1 MNELL
6 AALINSEHEQCI
18 ASPTTALLHA
28 RNAGEWLIEAME
40 QLPAEE
46 WHSWLVNNCTLTE
59 RTAQT
64 YIQIARNLPSV
75 TKPAKVTNVVTE
87 VGEQTKEEIP
97 ENLSSIANVSVIIP
111 EQKITAIADL
121 ITETEATENNI
132 ELEQIPNFT
141 ESVPTITTNYL
152 IATTPATLTFFVPG
166 VVVPKARPRVTSKGT
181 YLPPRYRQW
190 RNHAEV
196 EISRQLWEQEYSQK
210 LPLTKAVVKVE
221 VRGSHRGDL
230 DNILGSCLDALVS
243 AGVLIDDRIS
253 VVPRLEVW
261 HNSEGDTGALIE
273 VRVTGLTHH

>member
-1 MNELL
+1 MSCMNELL

-18 ASPTTALLHA
+18 TSPKTALLHA

-40 QLPAEE
+40 QLSVEE

-87 VGEQTKEEIP
+87 VEEQTQEEILD
-97 ENLSSIANVSVIIP
+97 NLSSITNVAVIIS
-111 EQKITAIADL
+111 EQKNTEIPDL
-121 ITETEATENNI
+121 ITETEATEKHI
-132 ELEQIPNFT
+132 ELEQSPNFT

-152 IATTPATLTFFVPG
+152 SATTPATLTFFVPG

-210 LPLTKAVVKVE
+210 LPLTKASVKVE

-243 AGVLIDDRIS
+243 ANVLVDDRIS

-261 HNSEGDTGALIE
+261 HNSEGETGVLIE
-273 VRVTGLTHH
+273 VRVI

>member
-28 RNAGEWLIEAME
+28 RNAGEWLIETME
-40 QLPAEE
+40 QLSAEE

-75 TKPAKVTNVVTE
+75 TKPAKVTNVATE
-87 VGEQTKEEIP
+87 VKEQTKEEIP
-97 ENLSSIANVSVIIP
+97 ENLSSIANVAVIIS
-111 EQKITAIADL
+111 EQKITSIPDL
-121 ITETEATENNI
+121 ITETEATENNL
-132 ELEQIPNFT
+132 ELEQSPNFT

-166 VVVPKARPRVTSKGT
+166 TVVPKARPRVTSKGT

-210 LPLTKAVVKVE
+210 LPLTKAAVKVE

-261 HNSEGDTGALIE
+261 HNSEGNTGALIE
-273 VRVTGLTHH
+273 VRVM